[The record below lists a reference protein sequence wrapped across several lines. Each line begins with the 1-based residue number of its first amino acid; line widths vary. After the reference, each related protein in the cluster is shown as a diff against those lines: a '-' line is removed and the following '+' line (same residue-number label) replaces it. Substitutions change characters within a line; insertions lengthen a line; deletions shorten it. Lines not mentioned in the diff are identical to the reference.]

1 MITARPTSLSQDKR
15 LTKGER
21 TRLQLLEV
29 AAAEFAER
37 GFQQT
42 RISDIVARAGVT
54 QPVFYQYF
62 PSKQAAY
69 DELVGM
75 FAQRLRQAIS
85 QARLP
90 AELDGSELADRIRRG
105 VRALLAILQED
116 PNLTRIGFFQV
127 AAAEALK
134 DELVAMIA
142 DNVRAEQQAGLFRTT
157 IPADWFAQSLMGIIE
172 RFTRQMPDA
181 AQQQALA
188 AFITDLLLD
197 GIRGPDPGPD
207 CRPDRQPPRQAS

>member
-1 MITARPTSLSQDKR
+1 MMTARPPSLPQDKR

-21 TRLQLLEV
+21 TRLQLLQV

-37 GFQQT
+37 GFQHT

-62 PSKQAAY
+62 SSKQAAY

-90 AELDGSELADRIRRG
+90 ADLEGAELADRIRGG
-105 VRALLAILQED
+105 VLGLLAILQED

-142 DNVRAEQQAGLFRTT
+142 DNVRAEQQAGLFRSEVS
-157 IPADWFAQSLMGIIE
+157 ADWFAQSLMGIIE
-172 RFTRQMPDA
+172 RFTRQAPD
-181 AQQQALA
+181 AQQQRAVS
-188 AFITDLLLD
+188 AFITDLLLN
-197 GIRGPDPGPD
+197 GIR
-207 CRPDRQPPRQAS
+207 RP

>member
-1 MITARPTSLSQDKR
+1 MMTARPPSLSQDKR

-21 TRLQLLEV
+21 TRLQLLQV

-37 GFQQT
+37 GFQHT

-62 PSKQAAY
+62 SSKQAAY

-75 FAQRLRQAIS
+75 FAQRLRHAIS

-90 AELDGSELADRIRRG
+90 ADLDSAELADRIRGG
-105 VRALLAILQED
+105 VLGLLAILQAD

-127 AAAEALK
+127 AAAESLK

-142 DNVRAEQQAGLFRTT
+142 DNIRAEQQAGLFRTEVS
-157 IPADWFAQSLMGIIE
+157 ADWFAQSLMGIIE
-172 RFTRQMPDA
+172 RFTRQAPD
-181 AQQQALA
+181 AQQQQAVA
-188 AFITDLLLD
+188 TFITDVLLN
-197 GIRGPDPGPD
+197 GIR
-207 CRPDRQPPRQAS
+207 RP

>member
-1 MITARPTSLSQDKR
+1 MITAPPSTSAQDKR

-37 GFQQT
+37 GFQHT

-62 PSKQAAY
+62 TSKQAAY
-69 DELVGM
+69 DELVGL

-90 AELDGSELADRIRRG
+90 GDLEGAALAARIRQG
-105 VRALLAILQED
+105 IGTLLAILQED
-116 PNLTRIGFFQV
+116 PNLTRIGFFQ
-127 AAAEALK
+127 ADAAEALK
-134 DELVAMIA
+134 DELVALIA
-142 DNVRAEQQAGLFRTT
+142 DNVRSEQQAGLFRPE
-157 IPADWFAQSLMGIIE
+157 ISPEWFGQSLMGIIE
-172 RFTRQMPDA
+172 RFTRQLPDA
-181 AQQQALA
+181 ATQKALA
-188 AFITDLLLD
+188 EFMTDLLLD
-197 GIRGPDPGPD
+197 GMR
-207 CRPDRQPPRQAS
+207 RR

>member
-1 MITARPTSLSQDKR
+1 MMTARPPSLLQDKR

-37 GFQQT
+37 GFQHT

-62 PSKQAAY
+62 SSKQAAY

-75 FAQRLRQAIS
+75 FAQRLRQTIS
-85 QARLP
+85 EARLP
-90 AELDGSELADRIRRG
+90 ADRHGAKLADRVRG
-105 VRALLAILQED
+105 GVLGLLAVLQEN

-127 AAAEALK
+127 DAAEALK
-134 DELVAMIA
+134 DELVSMIA
-142 DNVRAEQQAGLFRTT
+142 DNVRADQQAGLLRPQ
-157 IPADWFAQSLMGIIE
+157 ISPDWFAQSLMGIIE
-172 RFTRQMPDA
+172 RFTRQMPDPV
-181 AQQQALA
+181 QQQAVA
-188 AFITDLLLD
+188 DFITDMLLD
-197 GIRGPDPGPD
+197 GVRAQTDP
-207 CRPDRQPPRQAS
+207 QW

>member
-1 MITARPTSLSQDKR
+1 MITAPPSTSAQDKR

-37 GFQQT
+37 GFQHT

-62 PSKQAAY
+62 TSKQAAY

-75 FAQRLRQAIS
+75 FAQRLRHAFG

-90 AELDGSELADRIRRG
+90 AGLAGGELAGRIRQG
-105 VRALLAILQED
+105 VNGLLAILQED

-127 AAAEALK
+127 DEAEALK
-134 DELVAMIA
+134 DELVGMIA
-142 DNVRAEQQAGLFRTT
+142 DNVRAEQEAGLFR
-157 IPADWFAQSLMGIIE
+157 PEVRADWFAQSLMGIVE
-172 RFTRQMPDA
+172 RFTRQAPDA
-181 AQQQALA
+181 ERREALA
-188 AFITDLLLD
+188 DFITDLLLD
-197 GIRGPDPGPD
+197 GMRE
-207 CRPDRQPPRQAS
+207 RQPLRTAS

>member
-1 MITARPTSLSQDKR
+1 MITAPPPDSTHDKR

-37 GFQQT
+37 GFQHT

-62 PSKQAAY
+62 ASKQAAY
-69 DELVGM
+69 DELVGL
-75 FAQRLRQAIS
+75 FAQRLRQAIG

-90 AELDGSELADRIRRG
+90 AGLAAAELAGRIRGG
-105 VRALLAILQED
+105 VSGLLGILQED
-116 PNLTRIGFFQV
+116 PNLTRIGFFQA

-142 DNVRAEQQAGLFRTT
+142 DNVRAEQQAGLFRAE
-157 IPADWFAQSLMGIIE
+157 IRADWFAQSLMGVIE
-172 RFTRQMPDA
+172 RFTRQDPDA
-181 AQQQALA
+181 ERREALA
-188 AFITDLLLD
+188 DFITDLLLD
-197 GIRGPDPGPD
+197 GMRR
-207 CRPDRQPPRQAS
+207 RPPPP

>member
-1 MITARPTSLSQDKR
+1 MMTARPPSLSQDKR

-21 TRLQLLEV
+21 TRLQLLQV

-37 GFQQT
+37 GFQHT

-62 PSKQAAY
+62 SSKQAAY

-90 AELDGSELADRIRRG
+90 ADLDGAELADRIRGG
-105 VRALLAILQED
+105 VLGLLAILQED

-127 AAAEALK
+127 AAAESLK

-142 DNVRAEQQAGLFRTT
+142 DNIRAEQQAGLFRTEVS
-157 IPADWFAQSLMGIIE
+157 ADWFAQSLMGIIE
-172 RFTRQMPDA
+172 RFTRQAPD
-181 AQQQALA
+181 AQQQQAVA
-188 AFITDLLLD
+188 TFITDVLLN
-197 GIRGPDPGPD
+197 GIR
-207 CRPDRQPPRQAS
+207 RP

>member
-1 MITARPTSLSQDKR
+1 MMTARPPSLSQDKR

-21 TRLQLLEV
+21 TRLQLLQV

-37 GFQQT
+37 GFQHT

-62 PSKQAAY
+62 SSKQAAY

-90 AELDGSELADRIRRG
+90 AGLEGTELVDRIRGG
-105 VRALLAILQED
+105 VLGLLAILQED

-142 DNVRAEQQAGLFRTT
+142 DNVRAEQQAGLFRTEVS
-157 IPADWFAQSLMGIIE
+157 ADWFAQSLMGIIE
-172 RFTRQMPDA
+172 RFTRQAPDA
-181 AQQQALA
+181 PQQQAVA
-188 AFITDLLLD
+188 TFITDVLLN
-197 GIRGPDPGPD
+197 GIR
-207 CRPDRQPPRQAS
+207 RP

>member
-1 MITARPTSLSQDKR
+1 MMTARPPSLSQDKR

-21 TRLQLLEV
+21 TRLQLLQV

-37 GFQQT
+37 GFQHT

-62 PSKQAAY
+62 SSKQAAY

-75 FAQRLRQAIS
+75 FAQRLRHAIS

-90 AELDGSELADRIRRG
+90 ADLDSAELADRIRGG
-105 VRALLAILQED
+105 VLGLLAILQED

-127 AAAEALK
+127 AAAESLK
-134 DELVAMIA
+134 DELVTMIA
-142 DNVRAEQQAGLFRTT
+142 DNIRAEQQAGLFRTEVS
-157 IPADWFAQSLMGIIE
+157 ADWFAQSLMGIIE
-172 RFTRQMPDA
+172 RFTRQAPD
-181 AQQQALA
+181 AQQQQAVA
-188 AFITDLLLD
+188 TFITDVLLN
-197 GIRGPDPGPD
+197 GIR
-207 CRPDRQPPRQAS
+207 RPLGG

>member
-1 MITARPTSLSQDKR
+1 MTTAPPPSVPQEKR

-37 GFQQT
+37 GFQHT

-62 PSKQAAY
+62 AGKQAAY

-75 FAQRLRQAIS
+75 FAQRLRQEVC
-85 QARLP
+85 QARLSDEQRDLP
-90 AELDGSELADRIRRG
+90 VEVRVRRG
-105 VRALLAILQED
+105 VSNWLGILQED

-127 AAAEALK
+127 DAAEALK
-134 DELVAMIA
+134 DELVEMISE
-142 DNVRAEQQAGLFRTT
+142 NVRIDQRAGVFRKD
-157 IPADWFAQSLMGIIE
+157 IPPDWLSHAFMGVIE

-181 AQQQALA
+181 EQREALA
-188 AFITDLLLD
+188 EFITTMFLE
-197 GIRGPDPGPD
+197 GV
-207 CRPDRQPPRQAS
+207 RQR

>member
-1 MITARPTSLSQDKR
+1 M
-15 LTKGER
+15 
-21 TRLQLLEV
+21 EV

-42 RISDIVARAGVT
+42 RISDIVARASVT

-90 AELDGSELADRIRRG
+90 AGLGGAALADRIRRG
-105 VRALLAILQED
+105 VRGLLAILQED

-134 DELVAMIA
+134 DELVTMIA

-188 AFITDLLLD
+188 EFITDLLLD
-197 GIRGPDPGPD
+197 GMRQAEPEPDP
-207 CRPDRQPPRQAS
+207 RPDRQPPREAS

>member
-37 GFQQT
+37 GFQHT

-62 PSKQAAY
+62 ASKQAAY

-75 FAQRLRQAIS
+75 FAQRLRQAIG
-85 QARLP
+85 QARPPDDLQG
-90 AELDGSELADRIRRG
+90 AELTRRIRQDVSG
-105 VRALLAILQED
+105 LLAILQED
-116 PNLTRIGFFQV
+116 PNLTRIGFFQ
-127 AAAEALK
+127 AAEAEALK

-142 DNVRAEQQAGLFRTT
+142 VNLDAGCQGGLFRED
-157 IPADWFAQSLMGIIE
+157 IPPDWFAQSMMGIIE
-172 RFTRQMPDA
+172 RFTRQAPDA
-181 AQQQALA
+181 ARQQALA
-188 AFITDLLLD
+188 EFITDLLLD
-197 GIRGPDPGPD
+197 GIGK
-207 CRPDRQPPRQAS
+207 RQRQAS

>member
-1 MITARPTSLSQDKR
+1 MITALTSALQDKR

-37 GFQQT
+37 GFQHT

-62 PSKQAAY
+62 ISKQAAY

-90 AELDGSELADRIRRG
+90 DGLKESELADRIRQG
-105 VRALLAILQED
+105 VEGLLAILQED

-127 AAAEALK
+127 EAAEALK
-134 DELVAMIA
+134 DELVSMIA
-142 DNVRAEQQAGLFRTT
+142 DNVRAEQRAGLFRQE
-157 IPADWFAQSLMGIIE
+157 ISADWFAQSLMGIIE
-172 RFTRQMPDA
+172 RFTRQAPDTERR
-181 AQQQALA
+181 QALA
-188 AFITDLLLD
+188 EFITRLLLD
-197 GIRGPDPGPD
+197 GIR
-207 CRPDRQPPRQAS
+207 QRQAP

>member
-1 MITARPTSLSQDKR
+1 MMTARPPSLSQDKR

-21 TRLQLLEV
+21 TRLQLLQV

-37 GFQQT
+37 GFQHT

-62 PSKQAAY
+62 SSKQAAY

-90 AELDGSELADRIRRG
+90 ADLDGAELADRIRGG
-105 VRALLAILQED
+105 VLGLLAILQED
-116 PNLTRIGFFQV
+116 RNLTRIGFFQV
-127 AAAEALK
+127 AAAESLK
-134 DELVAMIA
+134 DELVTMIA
-142 DNVRAEQQAGLFRTT
+142 DNIRAEQQAGLFRTEVS
-157 IPADWFAQSLMGIIE
+157 ADWFAQSLMGIIE
-172 RFTRQMPDA
+172 RFTRQAPD
-181 AQQQALA
+181 AQQQQAVA
-188 AFITDLLLD
+188 TFITDVLLN
-197 GIRGPDPGPD
+197 GIR
-207 CRPDRQPPRQAS
+207 RP